1 MDFGVILQNL
11 WEQSGFAAAT
21 WQNFVMIGVAIV
33 FLVLAIKFKFEQ
45 QQFTRGAPLIFSRAP
60 KNYLCIFAQNSRM
73 FIEPVSTKI
82 AL

>member
-1 MDFGVILQNL
+1 MESIIYVGMDVHKDSYSICCYKCLFRVKR
-11 WEQSGFAAAT
+11 T
-21 WQNFVMIGVAIV
+21 
-33 FLVLAIKFKFEQ
+33 IKFKFEQ

-60 KNYLCIFAQNSRM
+60 KNYLCIFAQNSRI